1 MAQVSI
7 SAGAEVKLTT
17 GGQENLT
24 TEAQE
29 NPMAAA
35 FGNVTAV
42 AQSLQDT
49 VANLQANIANSAN
62 SAEEG
67 TKMLNEMLE
76 AARGVNESLDKDSEV
91 WVDLNALLSEWS
103 AKRDQTFAAA
113 QDNPA
118 MKKVADLWAE
128 RVEQGMALRTQI
140 LDQASSSS
148 ILVADIEAQREVVL
162 AFFEVGAADAVLA
175 SMQQI
180 SDQLGEM
187 NAEMQSIL
195 ATAGVDVPTPV
206 SQ

>member
-1 MAQVSI
+1 MKKTFHVLVTATALSLAFA
-7 SAGAEVKLTT
+7 SAPLM
-17 GGQENLT
+17 
-24 TEAQE
+24 AQE

-35 FGNVTAV
+35 FGNVTTV

-67 TKMLNEMLE
+67 TKMLDEMLE
-76 AARGVNESLDKDSEV
+76 AARGVNESLDRDSEV

-118 MKKVADLWAE
+118 MKNVADLWAE

-180 SDQLGEM
+180 SDQLGQM

-195 ATAGVDVPTPV
+195 ATAGIDMPAPV